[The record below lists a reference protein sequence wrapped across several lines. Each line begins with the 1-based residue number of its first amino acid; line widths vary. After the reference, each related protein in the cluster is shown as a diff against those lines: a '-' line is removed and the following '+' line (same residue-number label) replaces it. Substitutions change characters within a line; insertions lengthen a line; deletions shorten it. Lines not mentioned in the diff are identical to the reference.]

1 MNENNED
8 VRAASRSHVRVF
20 ETTNPQELDRMIN
33 DEIVGGDYVVS
44 AVSLAVRDRQLLAVL
59 AFAPPGLN

>member
-44 AVSLAVRDRQLLAVL
+44 AASLVVRDRHLVALLV
-59 AFAPPGLN
+59 FAPPGLN